1 LRIEQLGLTKDSCT
15 SSHKWEHTIRSQ
27 DDRTGRRLSKL
38 RTATAHLH
46 GNTNPTPPTKPKT
59 AHGDPLLLQS
69 PDQIQKKI
77 ESPKQKKLAPID
89 PYDTDWG
96 QEFAVNRELRNA
108 DPDDYDALLLPG
120 GQMNPDSL
128 RMDQQAVAFVTF
140 VVASSGNTF
149 SKVELEDLQQNG
161 AVGDICFCF
170 YDANGREGKGALEGR
185 VIGDRYAG
193 RCRCEASRLHR
204 R

>member
-1 LRIEQLGLTKDSCT
+1 METPTQPHRPSRKRLMVTLSFCNRLIRSKRRLSAP
-15 SSHKWEHTIRSQ
+15 SRRNSHQSIHTIR
-27 DDRTGRRLSKL
+27 
-38 RTATAHLH
+38 
-46 GNTNPTPPTKPKT
+46 N
-59 AHGDPLLLQS
+59 
-69 PDQIQKKI
+69 
-77 ESPKQKKLAPID
+77 
-89 PYDTDWG
+89 WG
-96 QEFAVNRELRNA
+96 QEFAVDRELRNA